1 MRAFAASLFFCVYLL
16 PLSSMAADMRIYN
29 FTSAF
34 IDCVK
39 QHEQDEQK
47 LSSEGTSVSA
57 LMNGGESIPS
67 GQIKTN
73 YWSYMNCLSRAD
85 SGTANESLPAGGGCA
100 DVSIT
105 SDYGELYIPPGM
117 DGKVVNVR
125 GYSWTCSGGSW
136 QSTGEPSLPDAG
148 CNSQVITSNA
158 CRFEFA
164 GSKHGQNVESWFGPN
179 AGTLNATSEGHARAS
194 CNNGQLTITA
204 STCTPSAC
212 ESGSEVSWVDL
223 QTGAYC
229 SGNVASDGTVNS
241 NTPPRMY
248 FPTLDSA
255 KLAARVTTGAATFIC
270 TSGRWSQKG
279 VATCAKKPVP
289 QLNCSSLASATG
301 GRKYYC
307 E

>member
-1 MRAFAASLFFCVYLL
+1 MKAFVASLFFCAYLL
-16 PLSSMAADMRIYN
+16 PFSSMAADMRIYN

-47 LSSEGTSVSA
+47 LSAEGASVSA

-73 YWSYMNCLSRAD
+73 YWSYMNCLSRSD
-85 SGTANESLPAGGGCA
+85 SGTANESLPAGSGCP
-100 DVSIT
+100 DISIT

-117 DGKVVNVR
+117 DGKIVNIR

-136 QSTGEPSLPDAG
+136 QSTGEPSLSKTG
-148 CNSQVITSNA
+148 CNSQVVTNNA

-164 GSKHGQNVESWFGPN
+164 ETRHGQSVESWFGPK
-179 AGTLNATSEGHARAS
+179 AGSINSTSEGYARAS

-204 STCTPSAC
+204 STCAPSSC
-212 ESGSEVSWVDL
+212 EIGADVSWVDL

-229 SGNVASDGTVNS
+229 SGNVASDGTAS
-241 NTPPRMY
+241 SEIPHRLY

-255 KLAARVTTGAATFIC
+255 KLGTRVTTGTATFVC
-270 TSGRWSQKG
+270 MSGRWSQKG
-279 VATCAKKPVP
+279 TATCARKLVP